1 MAKEHWYWLAAS
13 LGFGAVN
20 TGELLAEYPGGAV
33 EIAEDLGSEK
43 MDDILTQKQ
52 AERLAESSPA
62 DFTLPIQHARSMGV
76 VCLGYDDEEYPDALR
91 SIHNP
96 PVMLFVQGDTSLLN
110 GRLAIGVVGTRRPS
124 AYGVEAAKAI
134 GRGIA
139 LGGAVIISGLASGLD
154 SEAHKAALAVNGPTV
169 ACIAFGHDHCYPAA
183 NRKMMEVI
191 GRYGAVVSEYPI
203 GTAPEK
209 PYFLQRNRIIA
220 GLSHGLCVVEAR
232 RHSGTMSTVNFA
244 SEYGRDVFAVPG
256 SIFSELSGGTNAMI
270 SEGAYVAGSATDI
283 LAAYGIELSEEDL
296 ALQEEVLQDETA
308 PAPAPAA
315 AKNPWQENTQP
326 KVQAVQKEKAPV
338 AKKTKAGPEPSGNS
352 LGEALRAQLGN
363 SNGPVSASAAVD
375 AFRAIQGQ
383 ISPAVSDTAVGD
395 AQLDKMAAAV
405 SDSVEFSSRS
415 SQGVPEENYKKKKT
429 RKKTIKGEPE
439 PFSWDA
445 VPKIDKGSVQDLSP
459 VISKTKGKQA
469 TPKKSTP
476 QLFSW
481 DDVPRVDKRK
491 EKKLS
496 PVEDVPTQNP
506 RKKRNVLLSKLFDTS
521 GVDKQKEE
529 PKQDENAVVIEEKN
543 VKSPKNIENKNIK
556 EPAKQENQAPKEA
569 IKEILTETPK
579 EKKKDVKPEKV
590 DTPQMVGAPLQK
602 PAKPAKAKEKAKSVP
617 TAQKESTH
625 GFVDTAYPKP
635 ISETSSLGIDATMQ
649 ERLKTIKET
658 QRTIAS
664 SSPAPAQKRRVKMA
678 DMKEDSKAI
687 GQISSKES
695 PPSFVSATSAAKPKD
710 ALPPK
715 AELSD
720 VAKSALVQLKA
731 KPVDLQS
738 ICEESGL
745 SVAEAMAA
753 LTELELAGLSR
764 QLPGR
769 RFVIMQ

>member
-1 MAKEHWYWLAAS
+1 MAKEHWYWLAAG

-20 TGELLAEYPGGAV
+20 AGELLAEYPGGAV
-33 EIAEDLGSEK
+33 EISEDLGSEK
-43 MDDILTQKQ
+43 LDDILTQKQ
-52 AERLAESSPA
+52 AERLAETSPA

-76 VCLGYDDEEYPDALR
+76 VCIGYDDEEYPDTLKN
-91 SIHNP
+91 IHNP
-96 PVMLFVQGDTSLLN
+96 PVMLFVQGDASLLN

-139 LGGAVIISGLASGLD
+139 LGGAVIVSGLASGLD

-296 ALQEEVLQDETA
+296 ALQEETLQEDTTQA
-308 PAPAPAA
+308 PVA
-315 AKNPWQENTQP
+315 AKSPWQENIEP
-326 KVQAVQKEKAPV
+326 EVKAVQKEKAPTP
-338 AKKTKAGPEPSGNS
+338 KKTKADKAPKGNS
-352 LGEALRAQLGN
+352 LGEALRAQLGD

-383 ISPAVSDTAVGD
+383 MSPDVNDTAVGD

-405 SDSVEFSSRS
+405 SDSVEFSTRP
-415 SQGVPEENYKKKKT
+415 SQSEPEEKYKKKKT
-429 RKKTIKGEPE
+429 RKKPIKGEAT
-439 PFSWDA
+439 PFSWDE
-445 VPKIDKGSVQDLSP
+445 VPKINKETVQDLSP
-459 VISKTKGKQA
+459 VISKTKNKQA
-469 TPKKSTP
+469 ESKKTAP

-481 DDVPRVDKRK
+481 DDAPRVDKRK

-496 PVEDVPTQNP
+496 PVEDVPAKNP

-521 GVDKQKEE
+521 GVEKQKEDIKQDEINKE
-529 PKQDENAVVIEEKN
+529 PNNDENAVMIEEKN
-543 VKSPKNIENKNIK
+543 AKTIKNVENANVKKQV
-556 EPAKQENQAPKEA
+556 KQENQEPK
-569 IKEILTETPK
+569 ETPK
-579 EKKKDVKPEKV
+579 EEKKKEVKPEKA
-590 DTPQMVGAPLQK
+590 DKPKMVGVPLQK
-602 PAKPAKAKEKAKSVP
+602 PTKTKEKAQSKP
-617 TAQKESTH
+617 AAQKENTH

-664 SSPAPAQKRRVKMA
+664 ASPAPAQKRRVKMS
-678 DMKEDSKAI
+678 DMKEESTAS
-687 GQISSKES
+687 GQISSKEA
-695 PPSFVSATSAAKPKD
+695 PASFASATGATKPKD
-710 ALPPK
+710 ALSAKP
-715 AELSD
+715 ELSD
-720 VAKSALVQLKA
+720 VAKRALAQLKA
-731 KPVDLQS
+731 TPVDLQS
-738 ICEESGL
+738 ICEKSEL

>member
-1 MAKEHWYWLAAS
+1 MAKEHWYWLAAG

-20 TGELLAEYPGGAV
+20 TGDLLAEYPGGAV

-43 MDDILTQKQ
+43 LDDILTQKQ
-52 AERLAESSPA
+52 AERLAETSPA
-62 DFTLPIQHARSMGV
+62 DFTLPIQHARSTGV
-76 VCLGYDDEEYPDALR
+76 QCIGYDDEEYPDALR

-96 PVMLFVQGDTSLLN
+96 PVILFVQGDVSLLN

-139 LGGAVIISGLASGLD
+139 LGGAVIVSGLASGLD

-296 ALQEEVLQDETA
+296 ALQEETLQQEATKA
-308 PAPAPAA
+308 PAVAKSPWRDNTEPA
-315 AKNPWQENTQP
+315 
-326 KVQAVQKEKAPV
+326 VQAVQKEKAP
-338 AKKTKAGPEPSGNS
+338 AQKKPKADKVPEGNS

-363 SNGPVSASAAVD
+363 GDGPVSASAAVD

-383 ISPAVSDTAVGD
+383 MSFDVSDVALND

-405 SDSVEFSSRS
+405 SDSVEFSARP
-415 SQGVPEENYKKKKT
+415 SQSEPEEKYKKKKT
-429 RKKTIKGEPE
+429 RKKTIKGEAT
-439 PFSWDA
+439 PFSWDT
-445 VPKIDKGSVQDLSP
+445 VPKINKETVQDLSSP
-459 VISKTKGKQA
+459 VSKTKGKQKE
-469 TPKKSTP
+469 PQKSAP

-496 PVEDVPTQNP
+496 PVEDVPAKNP
-506 RKKRNVLLSKLFDTS
+506 RKKRNVLLSKLFETS
-521 GVDKQKEE
+521 GVEKQKEE
-529 PKQDENAVVIEEKN
+529 PKQDVVDKEPENDENAVV
-543 VKSPKNIENKNIK
+543 VKENIVKTTNNIEKPK
-556 EPAKQENQAPKEA
+556 AKQEDQPKQ
-569 IKEILTETPK
+569 K
-579 EKKKDVKPEKV
+579 EKKKEIKPEKS
-590 DTPQMVGAPLQK
+590 DPPKMVGVPLQ
-602 PAKPAKAKEKAKSVP
+602 KPAKAKEKVQSAP
-617 TAQKESTH
+617 AEQKEYAH
-625 GFVDTAYPKP
+625 GFADTAYPKP
-635 ISETSSLGIDATMQ
+635 ISETNNLGIDATMQ

-664 SSPAPAQKRRVKMA
+664 APLAPAQKRRVKMA
-678 DMKEDSKAI
+678 DVKENNA
-687 GQISSKES
+687 SSTQPAKKES
-695 PPSFVSATSAAKPKD
+695 AIPFASAMGATKPKD
-710 ALPPK
+710 VSGSK
-715 AELSD
+715 SELSD
-720 VAKSALVQLKA
+720 VAKRALSQLKA
-731 KPVDLQS
+731 QPVDLQS
-738 ICEESGL
+738 ICEKSEL